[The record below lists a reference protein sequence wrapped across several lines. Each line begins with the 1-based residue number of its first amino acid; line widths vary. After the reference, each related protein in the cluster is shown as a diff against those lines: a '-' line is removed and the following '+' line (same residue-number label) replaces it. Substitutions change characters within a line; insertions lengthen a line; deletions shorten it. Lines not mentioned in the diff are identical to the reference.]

1 MTKPVILRL
10 IIRDMLYSWSYG
22 KLKYIIFFC
31 ILSFLSLA
39 TSLQLKPFGT
49 NSSGVFYFLLKD
61 NGYIR
66 VISDYEVPVYWVF
79 IQFYIQFL
87 IGDFLFDDQKKNRNY
102 LLLRSHAKGS
112 YILAKMGWVLAQNI
126 LIYLGIYFVIYI
138 SSGLVLNDFSI
149 GSSPF
154 FSNHI
159 DPTLQYPITP
169 GQLTF
174 RILAGYFLTSL
185 VLSSIQ
191 LLCIQFISPFITY
204 FGVIILSGISTF
216 SDIKWLP
223 AIHSMI
229 LKQAV
234 FDSDHNLT
242 FHFSIVYSVVLYILV
257 SLAAYSVFRKKDI
270 L

>member
-1 MTKPVILRL
+1 
-10 IIRDMLYSWSYG
+10 MLFRS
-22 KLKYIIFFC
+22 
-31 ILSFLSLA
+31 
-39 TSLQLKPFGT
+39 
-49 NSSGVFYFLLKD
+49 
-61 NGYIR
+61 
-66 VISDYEVPVYWVF
+66 
-79 IQFYIQFL
+79 
-87 IGDFLFDDQKKNRNY
+87 NRNY
-102 LLLRSHAKGS
+102 LLLRSRAKGS

-154 FSNHI
+154 FNNQI
-159 DPTLQYPITP
+159 DPLLQYPITP
-169 GQLTF
+169 GQLTL
-174 RILAGYFLTSL
+174 RIIAGYFLTSL